1 MNGSNAW
8 RWRLFVVE
16 LLIGASAVIVA
27 LAAFVFAATA
37 DIQDLLILVATAL
50 LGIGL
55 MVEPNTTDHGAT
67 PV

>member
-16 LLIGASAVIVA
+16 LLIGASAVVVA

-37 DIQDLLILVATAL
+37 DIRDLLILGATAL
-50 LGIGL
+50 VGIGL
-55 MVEPNTTDHGAT
+55 MVAPNTTDHGAT